1 MEHHEVMHI
10 HMPIKTGGGHFDTE
24 KAAIEYAR
32 RISEETGIEY
42 KSR

>member
-10 HMPIKTGGGHFDTE
+10 HMPMKTGGHFDTE
-24 KAAIEYAR
+24 KAAIEYAH